1 MVSLD
6 KNFSGQA
13 KARRTPV
20 PSAGATPVP
29 FPEATRLDRRDKNL
43 MG

>member
-20 PSAGATPVP
+20 P